1 MNNDM
6 IEIIN
11 LKDLCLLID
20 KYIELKKMS
29 FVYSKD
35 VIDSIE
41 KIIIYSVVYF
51 TPPSININI
60 K

>member
-1 MNNDM
+1 M

-29 FVYSKD
+29 FIYNKD

-41 KIIIYSVVYF
+41 KIIIYSVDYF
-51 TPPSININI
+51 TPPSVNINI